1 MHDLLA
7 KIWLLPVAL
16 AVLCEVRAS
25 YLVSRIQSNHN
36 IILRRNLLG
45 RVSFESLRIYHQS
58 ISEPNVKAGLKH
70 IINVK
75 RWLFIWLFLGMGL
88 YLFLH
93 QEILL
98 NLIR

>member
-7 KIWLLPVAL
+7 KIWLLPIAL
-16 AVLCEVRAS
+16 AAFCEFRAS

-58 ISEPNVKAGLKH
+58 ISEPNVKEGLKR

-75 RWLFIWLFLGMGL
+75 RWIFIWLFLGMGI
-88 YLFLH
+88 YLFFH